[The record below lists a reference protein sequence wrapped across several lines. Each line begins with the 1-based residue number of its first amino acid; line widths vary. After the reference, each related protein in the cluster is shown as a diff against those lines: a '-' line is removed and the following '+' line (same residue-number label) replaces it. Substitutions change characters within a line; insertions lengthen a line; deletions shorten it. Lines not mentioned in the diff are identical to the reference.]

1 MGFIAYGCTTT
12 SQPPD
17 RAMEAPVRKNIRSLF
32 SVEGS
37 SGYPD
42 SLANP
47 HPNPYNR
54 QLGDTTIFISY
65 ALADSAVVKVIIQNP
80 IGDSVAIFEDAKL
93 PGGIYKGWWTPVNSL
108 NQPLRSGLYFI
119 TLRAD
124 PDRRNYIDS
133 KLLYIENND

>member
-1 MGFIAYGCTTT
+1 MGIFVYGCTT
-12 SQPPD
+12 SEQPQED
-17 RAMEAPVRKNIRSLF
+17 VTQAPVRKNIRSLF

-37 SGYPD
+37 SGFPD

-47 HPNPYNR
+47 FPNPYNR
-54 QLGDTTIFISY
+54 QLGDTTIFIGY
-65 ALADSAVVKVIIQNP
+65 TLADSAVVKVIIQNP

-93 PGGIYKGWWTPVNSL
+93 PGGVYKGWWTPVNSL
-108 NQPLRSGLYFI
+108 NQPLRAGLYFI